1 MKTIT
6 QEIVEILQKERM
18 TVNQLM
24 VRLKLEDNKP
34 VHVVINTL
42 KRRDLIDTVGKV
54 KELTRNNEYRPC
66 AIYKLKE
73 DVVVK
78 TKERG
83 GANGSRYRADL
94 SKVKNQDR
102 FRQLLMKRNN
112 LFMLYAKELKLTKDM
127 L

>member
-6 QEIVEILQKERM
+6 QQVIEILHKERM

-24 VRLKLEDNKP
+24 TRLNLEDNKP
-34 VHVVINTL
+34 IHVVINTL
-42 KRRDLIDTVGKV
+42 KRRGLIDTVGKS
-54 KELTRNNEYRPC
+54 KELTSHNERRPC

-73 DVVVK
+73 DVEIK
-78 TKERG
+78 TKSRG

-94 SKVKNQDR
+94 SKIKNLDR
-102 FRQLLMKRNN
+102 YRQVLMKRNN
-112 LFMLYAKELKLTKDM
+112 LFMLYAKELKLSKDM

>member
-6 QEIVEILQKERM
+6 QQIIEILQKERM

-24 VRLKLEDNKP
+24 TRLGMEDNKP

-42 KRRDLIDTVGKV
+42 KRRGLIDTVGKST
-54 KELTRNNEYRPC
+54 EITSHNERRPC
-66 AIYKLKE
+66 SIYKLRE
-73 DVVVK
+73 DVEIK
-78 TKERG
+78 TKSRG

-94 SKVKNQDR
+94 SKAKNPDR